1 MIDPELDDLLRRY
14 RPAGPPSDLR
24 ARVVGD
30 AAPAGRTW
38 PWVAAA
44 AVLLAATVGL
54 QVARLR
60 LATPVEDAELQG
72 AAELRIVAEM
82 LGGSE
87 RAVDEARRLLWERDL
102 RALVDD
108 SRAGA
113 ERVEQ

>member
-14 RPAGPPSDLR
+14 RPTGPPPDLR
-24 ARVVGD
+24 ARVLAGTV
-30 AAPAGRTW
+30 PAGRTW

-60 LATPVEDAELQG
+60 LATPVEAAELQG

-82 LGGSE
+82 LGGGE

-102 RALVDD
+102 RALVDE
-108 SRAGA
+108 RAA
-113 ERVEQ
+113 TERVEQ